1 MSFTAGGPFQ
11 AAFSPMLFWQAG
23 FSGPPSPGKMSA
35 AGSMA
40 CPAKDGEQV
49 QPAGSPRSQSPSVDS
64 ADGEEGREQCTFDE
78 QMQRQ
83 HEGRQHAAG
92 VLLHFPRLHFGATDP
107 VLPKGATIVDYGYLS
122 MLVVIWTAAVS
133 FASAHEG

>member
-1 MSFTAGGPFQ
+1 MPFTAGGPFQ
-11 AAFSPMLFWQAG
+11 AAFPPMLFGQAG

-40 CPAKDGEQV
+40 CPAKDGEQAR
-49 QPAGSPRSQSPSVDS
+49 PAGSPRPQSPSVDS
-64 ADGEEGREQCTFDE
+64 ADGGEGQEQCTFDE

-83 HEGRQHAAG
+83 QEGRQHAAG
-92 VLLHFPRLHFGATDP
+92 VLLHFPRLPLEPRTP
-107 VLPKGATIVDYGYLS
+107 SCPRGATIVDYGYLS

-133 FASAHEG
+133 FGSAHEG